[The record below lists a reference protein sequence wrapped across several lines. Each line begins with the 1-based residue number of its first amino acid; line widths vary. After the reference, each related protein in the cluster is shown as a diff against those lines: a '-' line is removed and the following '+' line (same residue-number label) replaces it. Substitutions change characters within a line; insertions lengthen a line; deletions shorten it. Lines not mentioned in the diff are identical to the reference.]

1 MKSPRSSLSV
11 SAWLRSSTCGPSSPT
26 NSGKS
31 SRPWST
37 TRYVGLSLDC
47 SCPTAASAF
56 LRTRVPPV
64 LFSGSVSISAIW
76 WRLGLSASRE
86 SILVC
91 LTNLLTRCPPMPPKL
106 NRRRAM
112 AVLSKIDAILAWEA
126 RHENERDT
134 RFVELGKYL
143 CEVRAG
149 QYWPARTSQRYWPSS
164 TNLVSRSFSCRAS
177 QARIASILL
186 RTTMARRRLSL
197 GGIGGHL
204 VSKFVKQTKI
214 DSRLADKPS
223 LHQIALIET
232 EPEKR
237 TGGTRVL
244 RKADAAVGQEQSRL
258 NPTYRVVDQGRELL
272 PLLVGDDGP
281 QVLDLNHAL
290 TDKDDLGDF
299 IDSRHPGITDQLR
312 IQRRNAVRLLRIA
325 GRAGLPLQHTRCAV
339 QFAYCID
346 EGDKAVARTQ
356 GTCESDL
363 LMAVGLANLDAAV
376 LDEALEQ
383 LNALLEHVVPGV
395 VA

>member
-1 MKSPRSSLSV
+1 MCIRDRNRSAPRARCPCPSALSPLPAGTPPWASVWLCATRLHNRSAARPGARVWPTPGPCSIPPV
-11 SAWLRSSTCGPSSPT
+11 SALFSPGVEDVRESTSGSTLFFWPPETGAPGTHRTTSGSP
-26 NSGKS
+26 
-31 SRPWST
+31 
-37 TRYVGLSLDC
+37 
-47 SCPTAASAF
+47 AASTGRPA
-56 LRTRVPPV
+56 LRKGTGPVPQTWYRAHSHAVPPRPESRRSC
-64 LFSGSVSISAIW
+64 SGLPW
-76 WRLGLSASRE
+76 
-86 SILVC
+86 
-91 LTNLLTRCPPMPPKL
+91 
-106 NRRRAM
+106 
-112 AVLSKIDAILAWEA
+112 
-126 RHENERDT
+126 
-134 RFVELGKYL
+134 
-143 CEVRAG
+143 
-149 QYWPARTSQRYWPSS
+149 
-164 TNLVSRSFSCRAS
+164 
-177 QARIASILL
+177 
-186 RTTMARRRLSL
+186 RRRLSL